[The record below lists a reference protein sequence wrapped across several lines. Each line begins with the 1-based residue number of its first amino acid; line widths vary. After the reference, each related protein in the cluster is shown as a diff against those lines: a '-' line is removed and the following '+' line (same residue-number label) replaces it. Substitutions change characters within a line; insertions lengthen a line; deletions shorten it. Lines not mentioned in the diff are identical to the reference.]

1 MPGLKPMKAAAELA
15 PIRAAGDGLR
25 IERATASAD
34 SSEATAAVASAKGHA
49 ILPMPCVMR
58 VTACAAK
65 QATNIRISPSRR
77 DTCVAAR
84 AASDG
89 KGGAQASS
97 SKAIEA
103 VPAIGQTPILPVS
116 AVHGDSLTFSLG
128 STNG

>member
-49 ILPMPCVMR
+49 MLPMPCVMR
-58 VTACAAK
+58 VTACAAN

-89 KGGAQASS
+89 KGVAQASS
-97 SKAIEA
+97 SEAIVL
-103 VPAIGQTPILPVS
+103 VPAIVPIHMFRAS
-116 AVHGDSLTFSLG
+116 AVEGEIGRAHV
-128 STNG
+128 